1 MELSLLEKT
10 VYYLNLSFAHVPSK
24 YFKNYQSWFSQ
35 EQTTSKEVFEFVEN
49 LKKSQIGKFELTRFL
64 EDYQEVFFDKM
75 HIEFTDLKA
84 KNVRLGKFL
93 PIINECVIS
102 IIKKD
107 LGLNL
112 NLKYDFEN
120 FVQCYFLLK
129 LNYIKKYERKEL
141 FVDEIQDYSV
151 LELELFKQ
159 VFINSR
165 FNYYGDLYQSISGK
179 GLLLSDIQQL
189 PEFVHFSINENYRNA
204 LEITELV
211 NKEIECNIKPIGL
224 NGTISYTNK
233 LEYNG
238 ETMIVVVKDFS
249 IIQNVFKENVN
260 YIGLDSEDVI
270 DNKINIFD
278 ICSVKGLEF
287 DTVYVYDK
295 DMLKKEKYIAYTR
308 ALSNLIIVK

>member
-1 MELSLLEKT
+1 M
-10 VYYLNLSFAHVPSK
+10 
-24 YFKNYQSWFSQ
+24 
-35 EQTTSKEVFEFVEN
+35 
-49 LKKSQIGKFELTRFL
+49 
-64 EDYQEVFFDKM
+64 
-75 HIEFTDLKA
+75 
-84 KNVRLGKFL
+84 
-93 PIINECVIS
+93 
-102 IIKKD
+102 
-107 LGLNL
+107 
-112 NLKYDFEN
+112 
-120 FVQCYFLLK
+120 
-129 LNYIKKYERKEL
+129 
-141 FVDEIQDYSV
+141 
-151 LELELFKQ
+151 
-159 VFINSR
+159 
-165 FNYYGDLYQSISGK
+165 
-179 GLLLSDIQQL
+179 LSDIQQL